1 MKIGILCAGD
11 GEVAPVLSR
20 MTDIKPTDRIKLR
33 FYEGKLDGHDVV
45 TLFSGVCKVNAGV
58 ATQVLIDGFGC
69 DAVINCGTC
78 GGIDEN
84 VDLFHTVIGMKSFY
98 HDVNEENFTD
108 FHPWLS
114 EPAFPSDEGLIR
126 AARAVEKS
134 GKAENLHFG
143 LIVSGE
149 RFIVHD
155 ERQKIIEKFHPL
167 AVDMETAAA
176 AHTCYVNDIPFLAV
190 RTVTDTGKHPGL
202 DEFEA
207 NCDRA
212 SDIAAEVTRMIIG
225 EYMLHNTLTM

>member
-20 MTDIKPTDRIKLR
+20 MTDIQPKDRIKLR
-33 FYEGKLDGHDVV
+33 FYEGKLAGHDVV
-45 TLFSGVCKVNAGV
+45 TLFSGVCKVNAAI
-58 ATQVLIDGFGC
+58 ATQVLIDDFGC
-69 DAVINCGTC
+69 EAVINCGTC
-78 GGIDEN
+78 GGIDES
-84 VDLFHTVIGMKSFY
+84 VDLFHTVIATESFY
-98 HDVNEENFTD
+98 HDVNEDNFSD
-108 FHPWLS
+108 FHPWLP

-126 AARAVEKS
+126 AARAVERS
-134 GKAENLHFG
+134 GEAENLHFG

-149 RFIVHD
+149 RFIVHS
-155 ERQKIIEKFHPL
+155 ERQEIIDKFHPL

-190 RTVTDTGKHPGL
+190 RTVTDTGKRAGL

-212 SDIAAEVTRMIIG
+212 SDIAAEVTKLVIC
-225 EYMLHNTLTM
+225 EYDKPE

>member
-20 MTDIKPTDRIKLR
+20 MTDIRPKDRIKLR

-45 TLFSGVCKVNAGV
+45 TLFSGVCKVNAAI

-69 DAVINCGTC
+69 GAVINCGTC

-84 VDLFHTVIGMKSFY
+84 LDIFHTVIATKSFY
-98 HDVNEENFTD
+98 HDVNEDNFTD

-114 EPAFPSDEGLIR
+114 GPEFPSDEGFVK
-126 AARAVEKS
+126 AARAVEES
-134 GKAENLHFG
+134 GEADNLYFG
-143 LIVSGE
+143 LVVSGE

-155 ERQKIIEKFHPL
+155 ERQNIIDRFRPL

-190 RTVTDTGKHPGL
+190 RTVTDTGKRAGL
-202 DEFEA
+202 CEFEA
-207 NCDRA
+207 NCDKA
-212 SDIAAEVTRMIIG
+212 SDIAAEVTRLIIG
-225 EYMLHNTLTM
+225 EYAETMK